1 MESLNPEVKDRGTTN
16 EKGEPGRDSQ
26 SDSDKN
32 TFYKREGALR
42 LLRKS
47 EKLARVWKTAV
58 P

>member
-47 EKLARVWKTAV
+47 EK
-58 P
+58 